1 MGGGRGIR
9 KAEAGTI
16 PRPPMQ
22 SLCPVHPPPYPPPQG
37 GRVKIVHT
45 VGLILVASSLAG
57 CAEIPISGLL
67 ETRTAFRGDATFNGR
82 VSASMEG
89 PIRVE
94 IPPAVD
100 PGPMVAVPVRDGQAG
115 ARVGIVDV
123 DGLILNQNVTGLYS
137 VGENPVSAFRE
148 KLEAAAADPSVRAIV
163 VRINSPGGS
172 VTASDILAE
181 ELRRFRETTGKPVV
195 SCLMDLATAGAY
207 YVAVGGDRVIAHPT
221 AVTGGLGALINHSN
235 LQDASAQL
243 NARAGAVKSGP
254 LVDMGSVTA
263 PLPDDAAKLLQEMVD
278 GFRDRFRDR
287 VARRRPA
294 MTAAD
299 RAAVADGRV
308 VAASKALSLHMI
320 DRIGYVDDAIDEAG
334 RLAAAPGA
342 GVVLF
347 QRKGYPTHSIYAIT
361 PAPVDGQ
368 LVPFSLPGL
377 DRAKLPTFLYLW
389 QPDPTLLRLGGR

>member
-1 MGGGRGIR
+1 MTR
-9 KAEAGTI
+9 
-16 PRPPMQ
+16 
-22 SLCPVHPPPYPPPQG
+22 
-37 GRVKIVHT
+37 T
-45 VGLILVASSLAG
+45 VAHLRLILLASTLAG

-67 ETRTAFRGDATFNGR
+67 ETRSAFRGDATINGR

-94 IPPAVD
+94 IPPAID
-100 PGPMVAVPVRDGQAG
+100 PGPMVAVSVRAGSPG

-123 DGLILNQNVTGLYS
+123 DGLILNQNMTGLYS

-148 KLEAAAADPSVRAIV
+148 KLEAAAADASVRAIV

-172 VTASDILAE
+172 VTAADVLAE
-181 ELRRFRETTGKPVV
+181 ELRRFRESTAKPVV
-195 SCLMDLATAGAY
+195 ACLMDLATSGAY
-207 YVAVGGDRVIAHPT
+207 YVAIGADRVIAHPT
-221 AVTGGLGALINHSN
+221 TVTGGVGALINHYN

-243 NARAGAVKSGP
+243 NATARPVKSGP
-254 LVDMGSVTA
+254 MVDMGSVTS

-287 VARRRPA
+287 VAQRRSA

-299 RAAVADGRV
+299 RAAIADGRV
-308 VAASKALSLHMI
+308 VTASKSLSLHMI
-320 DRIGYVDDAIDEAG
+320 DRIGYVPDAIDEAG
-334 RLAAAPGA
+334 RLGGVPG
-342 GVVLF
+342 GEVVLF
-347 QRKGYPTHSIYAIT
+347 QRKGYPAHSIYAIT